1 MCGVRALV
9 VFFFFKQKTAYEMR
23 ISDWSSDVCSSDLHA
38 AARRIDTLVVADRR
52 ADHHHVI
59 DDRRLRGCDDFASEQ
74 RLFAGRHLHFAVIAE
89 ALAELAGLG
98 IDGDQAVVERAEERS
113 EEHTSE
119 LQSLMRISYAVFCLK
134 KKTSIQPN
142 TTTHTTQ
149 PRKS

>member
-98 IDGDQAVVERAEERS
+98 IDGDQAVVERAEEDARLADRAIGGGGVNPVRDAA
-113 EEHTSE
+113 T
-119 LQSLMRISYAVFCLK
+119 LY
-134 KKTSIQPN
+134 
-142 TTTHTTQ
+142 
-149 PRKS
+149 RKSTR